1 MGSTTFSSSLFFLI
15 GTYFA
20 NGAVHEW
27 GYHHG
32 VDPAHWKYLFST
44 CGGEQQS
51 PIDIKTSKV
60 KTDRRLGQFDFSKLT
75 TERNVKINIQN
86 NGHTV
91 EVGLKGR
98 GLKVS
103 GGGLPGTYEVE
114 QFHFH
119 WGSKDT
125 RGSEHEINGKHYSME
140 MHVVMHSD
148 GYSSVTEAMNTTNG
162 LAVLSFLF
170 DIGRHNHNFDE
181 IISHLHSIEHK
192 GGHVQLNSFS
202 MTSLFPS
209 TDCFYRYYGSLT
221 TPMCY
226 ESVIWTIF
234 KHHIYI
240 SESQLNQFR
249 HLGRTH
255 FIGTGDLIN
264 NYRNPQPMN
273 HRVVTSNCRRRSSCD
288 SDSNDSSSDSSDSSN
303 DSSDSSN
310 DCDSDSDSDSDGISI
325 IKVLHNLID
334 TEPLYAK
341 RSESPNAK
349 KLETKHAKK
358 LDTSKNAK
366 KPKTKRAKKVK
377 AKSVKKSNT
386 KSAKKTKTKIEKKPV
401 INRPKKLE
409 TESVTMS
416 TIRMIHVDSDSYS
429 DSSSDSDSNSYSDSY
444 SDSASDSASDSFI
457 DDTWMYT

>member
-1 MGSTTFSSSLFFLI
+1 MGSTTFVTSFIFLI
-15 GTYFA
+15 GTYLA
-20 NGAVHEW
+20 NSAVHKW

-32 VDPAHWKYLFST
+32 VDPEHWKNLFPT

-51 PIDIKTSKV
+51 PIDIKTAKV
-60 KTDRRLGQFDFSKLT
+60 KMDRSLGHFDFSKLT
-75 TERNVKINIQN
+75 TEKNVKLEIQN

-103 GGGLPGTYEVE
+103 GGGLPGTYVVE

-119 WGSKDT
+119 WGSEDT

-148 GYSSVTEAMNTTNG
+148 RFSSVSDAMNTTNG
-162 LAVLSFLF
+162 LAVLGFLF
-170 DIGRHNHNFDE
+170 DIGKHNHNFDE
-181 IISHLHSIEHK
+181 IIDHLHSIEHR
-192 GGHVQLNSFS
+192 GGHVSLHSFS

-209 TDCFYRYYGSLT
+209 TDCYYRYYGSLT

-264 NYRNPQPMN
+264 NYRNPQPLN
-273 HRVVTSNCRRRSSCD
+273 HRVVTSNCISSGSSSCGSD
-288 SDSNDSSSDSSDSSN
+288 SDSDSDSDN
-303 DSSDSSN
+303 NSDSSN
-310 DCDSDSDSDSDGISI
+310 DCDSDSDS
-325 IKVLHNLID
+325 N
-334 TEPLYAK
+334 
-341 RSESPNAK
+341 
-349 KLETKHAKK
+349 
-358 LDTSKNAK
+358 
-366 KPKTKRAKKVK
+366 
-377 AKSVKKSNT
+377 
-386 KSAKKTKTKIEKKPV
+386 
-401 INRPKKLE
+401 
-409 TESVTMS
+409 
-416 TIRMIHVDSDSYS
+416 
-429 DSSSDSDSNSYSDSY
+429 SDSDSDDINIITVLRNHFESE
-444 SDSASDSASDSFI
+444 I
-457 DDTWMYT
+457 DIIGQYLN